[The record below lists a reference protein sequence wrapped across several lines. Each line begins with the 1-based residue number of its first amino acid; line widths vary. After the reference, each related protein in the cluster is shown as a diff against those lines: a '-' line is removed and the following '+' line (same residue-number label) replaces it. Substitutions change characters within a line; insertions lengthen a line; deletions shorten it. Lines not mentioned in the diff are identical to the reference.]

1 MTLEQLITA
10 ITQAKIIITILDS
23 NDVELIKFY
32 TGGQS
37 YLASDLLSRQVAN
50 IKIENQTTIVVELK
64 DATTTSEP

>member
-10 ITQAKIIITILDS
+10 ITQAKIIITVLDS
-23 NDVELIKFY
+23 NDTELIKFY

-37 YLASDLLSRQVAN
+37 YLAEDLLDRKVAN

-64 DATTTSEP
+64 DAIVTP